1 MNEIELLNK
10 SINRIHD
17 AAIDVLS
24 DDGLSSQTRKE
35 VCRIAE
41 ESLELCHI
49 MTAFVARYDE
59 RNDTD
64 SFLQR
69 VWHFLASVV
78 QFLLKLSD
86 KE

>member
-1 MNEIELLNK
+1 
-10 SINRIHD
+10 
-17 AAIDVLS
+17 
-24 DDGLSSQTRKE
+24 
-35 VCRIAE
+35 
-41 ESLELCHI
+41 